1 MTQVECEYTPA
12 KHPAINSKS
21 YEMGN
26 DEKNNMQENISSK
39 LTINQL

>member
-1 MTQVECEYTPA
+1 MWVHPA

-21 YEMGN
+21 YEMAMMK
-26 DEKNNMQENISSK
+26 KNNMQENISSK